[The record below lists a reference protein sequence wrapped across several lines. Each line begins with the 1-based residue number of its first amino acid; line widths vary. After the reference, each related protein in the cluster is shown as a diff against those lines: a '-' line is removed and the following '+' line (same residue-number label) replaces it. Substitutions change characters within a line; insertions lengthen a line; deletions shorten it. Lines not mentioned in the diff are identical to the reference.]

1 VSPSLRELMAYIGSC
16 DLLICN
22 DGAAMHIADALGV
35 PVAAVFTSGDPRWYG
50 PSGKNQKVVGSGA
63 PRGRMSDVPV
73 ADVLAA
79 AQHQL
84 ERAIT
89 ARAKIYV
96 MAERI
101 TQ

>member
-1 VSPSLRELMAYIGSC
+1 MAFIGSC

-35 PVAAVFTSGDPRWYG
+35 PVAAVFTSGNPRWYG
-50 PSGKNQKVVGSGA
+50 PSGKNQKVVGKGA
-63 PRGRMSDVPV
+63 PKGQMLDVPV
-73 ADVLAA
+73 VDVLTA

-89 ARAKIYV
+89 ARAKAYG
-96 MAERI
+96 MAERV